1 MAFGTGL
8 QYEVLAPNK
17 KCPSTD
23 LKTLLAK
30 KERTDGEQILA
41 PTVWDTSRKP
51 GLGIDLRV
59 RHHQARIEQ
68 GKKKPRAKESKKNL
82 LLGASKTAQLLNA
95 IATEPQKTT
104 W

>member
-1 MAFGTGL
+1 MVFGTGL

-68 GKKKPRAKESKKNL
+68 GKKNPGQKRARRTCCW
-82 LLGASKTAQLLNA
+82 GPARQLSC
-95 IATEPQKTT
+95 
-104 W
+104 